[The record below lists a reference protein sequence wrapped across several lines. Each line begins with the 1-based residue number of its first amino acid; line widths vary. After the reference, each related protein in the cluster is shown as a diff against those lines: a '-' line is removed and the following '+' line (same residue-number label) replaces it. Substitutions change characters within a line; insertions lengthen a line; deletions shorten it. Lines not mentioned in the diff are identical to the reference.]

1 MSLLSTD
8 ITKVKKLSLRGV
20 NLPTPERKVKRV
32 TRIVEKPPTD
42 EERAYS
48 ILVETNPLLQ
58 ELVDRFKLVAPKR
71 VKVDLPQLE
80 IEKIEKP
87 QLLVKEPIVV
97 DSKIVALAIEILEPE
112 DCYKE
117 EDIIDR
123 IIEATK
129 VNRERANKGFNL
141 MVEDKAIEV
150 ILGGWYILKGS
161 TPF

>member
-32 TRIVEKPPTD
+32 TRIVDRPPTN

-58 ELVDRFKLVAPKR
+58 ELVDRFKLVAPQI
-71 VKVDLPQLE
+71 VKVDLPHLE

-87 QLLVKEPIVV
+87 HLLLKEPVVV

>member
-8 ITKVKKLSLRGV
+8 ITKVKKLSLKGV
-20 NLPTPERKVKRV
+20 NLPTPDRRIDKPIKKVDR
-32 TRIVEKPPTD
+32 PPTD

-48 ILVETNPLLQ
+48 VLVETNPLLQ
-58 ELVDRFKLVAPKR
+58 DLVDSFKLVAPKK

-80 IEKIEKP
+80 IEKTEKP
-87 QLLVKEPIVV
+87 QLLKKEPIV
-97 DSKIVALAIEILEPE
+97 DNKIGALSLEILEPE
-112 DCYKE
+112 NCYKE

-129 VNRERANKGFNL
+129 VNIDRAKKGFNL
-141 MVEDKAIEV
+141 MLKDKAIEI
-150 ILGGWYILKGS
+150 ILGDWYILKGS

>member
-20 NLPTPERKVKRV
+20 NLPTPELRVETVIKKVDR
-32 TRIVEKPPTD
+32 PPTD

-58 ELVDRFKLVAPKR
+58 ELVDRFKLVAPRK

-87 QLLVKEPIVV
+87 QPLVKEAIVV

>member
-32 TRIVEKPPTD
+32 TRIVDRPPTN

-58 ELVDRFKLVAPKR
+58 ELVDRFKLVAPQI
-71 VKVDLPQLE
+71 VKVDLPHLE

-87 QLLVKEPIVV
+87 HLLLKELVVV
-97 DSKIVALAIEILEPE
+97 DSKIGALAIEILEPE

-117 EDIIDR
+117 EDIINR